1 MAGCF
6 GVVGGCWGLAPLTGH
21 DPPGCWVS
29 GRGAVGDGGDAV
41 VGDAA
46 PAAGGACQRGR
57 GGLLLQQPPHFC
69 VRKYTIVP
77 ITLYGGYV
85 TLFNV
90 SRIQILW

>member
-57 GGLLLQQPPHFC
+57 GGLLLGAYAVGVQVGVQG
-69 VRKYTIVP
+69 VA
-77 ITLYGGYV
+77 TLDEGAC
-85 TLFNV
+85 LAA
-90 SRIQILW
+90 